1 MDERKGK
8 IYRDCELEIIMSL
21 VPTSKNIG
29 YLSRLLARSES
40 AIKIVY
46 KIAYESGPFG
56 KNADIQEK
64 KIIEAKNNVG
74 IIMGRKSPR
83 KKGRE

>member
-1 MDERKGK
+1 MDERKWK
-8 IYRDCELEIIMSL
+8 IYKDGELEIILSL
-21 VPTSKNIG
+21 VPTSKNIS
-29 YLSRLLARSES
+29 YLSRLLDRSES

-56 KNADIQEK
+56 KNADIQER
-64 KIIEAKNNVG
+64 KIIKAKNNVG

-83 KKGRE
+83 N